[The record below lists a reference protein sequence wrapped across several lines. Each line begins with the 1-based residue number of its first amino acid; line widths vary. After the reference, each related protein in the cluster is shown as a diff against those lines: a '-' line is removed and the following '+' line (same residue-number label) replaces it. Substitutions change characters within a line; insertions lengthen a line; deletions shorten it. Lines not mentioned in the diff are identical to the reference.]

1 MRPLRALGVDPGLTV
16 TGYGVVEAQGSRL
29 RLLDFGAVKTSADR
43 PLAERL
49 HSIYSV
55 LDQVLVR
62 WKPDAGAIEEVF
74 LQRNFQSAVKIAH
87 VRAAAMVACNVHQ
100 VPVFEYSATAMKKA
114 LVGYGQAEKAQVQL
128 MVQKLLGLLEP
139 PRPLD
144 AADALGHA
152 ICHLQHVPWL
162 RQMEALR

>member
-16 TGYGVVEAQGSRL
+16 TGYGLVEAAGARL
-29 RLLDFGAVKTSADR
+29 RLLDFGVVKSTADL

-49 HSIYSV
+49 HRIYTA
-55 LDQVLVR
+55 LEQVLVR
-62 WKPDAGAIEEVF
+62 WTPDAAAIEEVF
-74 LQRNFQSAVKIAH
+74 LQRNFRSAVKIAH
-87 VRAAAMVACNVHQ
+87 VRAAAMIACNVHS
-100 VPVFEYSATAMKKA
+100 VPVFEYSGTAMKKA
-114 LVGYGQAEKAQVQL
+114 LVGYGQAEKTQVQL
-128 MVQKLLGLLEP
+128 MVQKLLGLSEP
-139 PRPLD
+139 PRPAD